1 MISETGM
8 LDYFYGDEAE
18 QFEFLQVP
26 MVLIKD
32 PIYHQGKTALN
43 SDAILL
49 YSFMLNRAKLS
60 RKNGWLDEHNRV
72 FIRYAQKEAEEDL
85 HRKKDAVIE
94 VFRKLENVVPGG
106 LIERQEVIKG
116 KPYLIYVKKFM
127 RQGERSGFS
136 HCRDTSHIGKT
147 EPKKMISDV
156 DNFFQ
161 TSEKPSTP
169 GRIIRLGQVGKTDP
183 RNINLKNNNTEKDI
197 TSLHSVNTGSTAR
210 ACRDDLNDV
219 NDMNDMTD
227 AYINLV
233 RKNIGYPE
241 MCDTLGNLEGQIY
254 ENMYRVICDTVCSRI
269 PDDSYVS
276 IGREEKPFRVVKSV
290 FLKLKYEH
298 LEKAMMNMDRSRKPV
313 TDMKQYLKTVLYN
326 SYLTTDTEIAQD
338 LKASGVI

>member
-1 MISETGM
+1 MINKTGM

-26 MVLIKD
+26 MALIKD

-72 FIRYAQKEAEEDL
+72 FIRYAQKEAEEDI

-94 VFRKLENVVPGG
+94 AFRKLENVVPGG

-116 KPYLIYVKKFM
+116 KPYLIYVKKFT
-127 RQGERSGFS
+127 RSGENKVIS
-136 HCRDTSHIGKT
+136 SCRDTPHIGK
-147 EPKKMISDV
+147 PDLKKMICDV
-156 DNFFQ
+156 DNYFQ
-161 TSEKPSTP
+161 NSEKPSTP

-197 TSLHSVNTGSTAR
+197 TSLHSVDTGSMAR
-210 ACRDDLNDV
+210 AFRDDPNDV
-219 NDMNDMTD
+219 TDMTYD
-227 AYINLV
+227 YINIV

-241 MCDTLGNLEGQIY
+241 MCDTLGSLEGQIY
-254 ENMYRVICDTVCSRI
+254 ENMYRVICDTVCSRS
-269 PDDSYVS
+269 PDNSYVS